1 MDPVH
6 FGMVDTLNSAIG
18 ININTLMPRI
28 DSMLNIDILR
38 SSLDLVRIP
47 NIDILRS
54 SLDLVRIPNI
64 DILRS
69 SLDLVRIPNIDIL
82 RSSLDLVRIPNIDIL
97 RSSLDLVRI
106 PNIDIL
112 RSSLDLVRI
121 PNIDILRSSL
131 DLVRIPNIDIL
142 RSSLDLVRIPNI
154 DILRSN
160 LFPTLIHPKAQE
172 ATTLG
177 WIPHYTLPM
186 DLLEDKEGEDLDL
199 AIMDHYRE
207 RWPRVRK
214 QLELATDG
222 YLIDEHSKET
232 MKEALEAHESKLY
245 RMVPPTLLVG
255 IEGAVRNHLNK
266 NIVGQGVDVKGRIV
280 TGAGDLPISAARN
293 LSSEMVQYE
302 TVENHLYK
310 HVDNEADRADLSEN
324 PIPNRHAAI
333 HGLVPYSSEK
343 SSLNSIFLAD
353 FVFHVITEIKR
364 QKISEAARILRNHIP
379 TMN

>member
-1 MDPVH
+1 MEDQQEQHPLRPNEKPGEGNKETNISKGPENRPFPRFPVMDPVH

-69 SLDLVRIPNIDIL
+69 
-82 RSSLDLVRIPNIDIL
+82 
-97 RSSLDLVRI
+97 
-106 PNIDIL
+106 
-112 RSSLDLVRI
+112 
-121 PNIDILRSSL
+121 
-131 DLVRIPNIDIL
+131 
-142 RSSLDLVRIPNI
+142 
-154 DILRSN
+154 N

-172 ATTLG
+172 AATLG

-186 DLLEDKEGEDLDL
+186 DLLEDKEGEDLNL

-266 NIVGQGVDVKGRIV
+266 NLVGQGVDVKGRIV